1 MVIARFGIWEETE
14 MKVQPKVSLSL
25 SGCSVMLQQVFFF
38 FTFHFFLIFLRCRVF
53 AAAGI
58 SSSIE
63 FEFLSVFAA
72 AGISNSM
79 EFEFPPFNKL
89 SQSEDRKWVSSWSKK
104 KNTFSF
110 FKILNVGISDI
121 CHPITLWQQL
131 LVWTMCSMKC
141 GI

>member
-1 MVIARFGIWEETE
+1 MPDLESEKKQKWRFS
-14 MKVQPKVSLSL
+14 PKFPWVYQDAVCL
-25 SGCSVMLQQVFFF
+25 LQQVFFF

-131 LVWTMCSMKC
+131 LIWTMCSMKC